1 MTQKNNFTQ
10 AIRFSIVG
18 LCNTF
23 VSYIAFAICIYA
35 GLHYQLAN
43 IIGFFLG
50 VLNAYIF
57 SSRYVF
63 YIHRDSVE
71 EHLIAFLKTILSYSF
86 TGILLN
92 ALFLYLLVDV
102 SGVSCYKAQFFSLLI
117 TVPTNFILNKYWAF
131 RK

>member
-1 MTQKNNFTQ
+1 M
-10 AIRFSIVG
+10 S
-18 LCNTF
+18 
-23 VSYIAFAICIYA
+23 
-35 GLHYQLAN
+35 
-43 IIGFFLG
+43 
-50 VLNAYIF
+50 NAYIF